1 MAQER
6 TGAGHVEHW
15 VRIQGQR
22 GITHFLEFLEK
33 NQTRTSYFLK
43 RKETFIQQEHQW
55 KRLSPGKSRPVC
67 LISLVKAHGTKSP
80 CWHRKRGREH
90 VAGAQTRESPG
101 SPEASFLVSCMQR
114 ISTCGLSPLNTTQK
128 LHEKLSQRTTSDVK
142 TKPGNVQWKHMGLTP
157 TNVS

>member
-1 MAQER
+1 MHWGWPCGTLSKNAR
-6 TGAGHVEHW
+6 TKRHHTLPRVS
-15 VRIQGQR
+15 R
-22 GITHFLEFLEK
+22 K

-43 RKETFIQQEHQW
+43 RKETFTQQEHQW
-55 KRLSPGKSRPVC
+55 KRLSPGKSWPVC

-80 CWHRKRGREH
+80 CWYWKRGREH